1 MKKLSLLFIA
11 SFTLAACAAE
21 NNSDSSEAVESM
33 ETIES
38 EVSSAPESVETSEH
52 SSQESETAS
61 EDLGGVTEEELANAE
76 SVSEYDS
83 YEELVYQDIFNPEQY
98 QGSILTDNQ
107 GKRIFLF
114 SDGQNQI
121 YKTIYIKHDNRLKII
136 DLQKDDLVYNKII
149 Q

>member
-61 EDLGGVTEEELANAE
+61 EDLEGVTEEELANAE

-83 YEELVYQDIFNPEQY
+83 YEELVYQDVFNPEQY
-98 QGSILTDNQ
+98 QGFIVTDNQ

-136 DLQKDDLVYNKII
+136 DLQKDNLVYNKII

>member
-61 EDLGGVTEEELANAE
+61 EDLEGVTEEELANAE

-83 YEELVYQDIFNPEQY
+83 YEELVYQDVFNPEQY
-98 QGSILTDNQ
+98 QGSIVTDNQ

-136 DLQKDDLVYNKII
+136 DLQEDDLVYNKII

>member
-1 MKKLSLLFIA
+1 MKKISLLFIA
-11 SFTLAACAAE
+11 SFALAACAAE
-21 NNSDSSEAVESM
+21 NNSSSSESV

>member
-61 EDLGGVTEEELANAE
+61 EDLEAVTEEELANAE

-83 YEELVYQDIFNPEQY
+83 YEELVYQDVFNPEQY
-98 QGSILTDNQ
+98 QGSIVTDNQ

-114 SDGQNQI
+114 SDGQKQI

-136 DLQKDDLVYNKII
+136 DLQEDDLVYNKII

>member
-61 EDLGGVTEEELANAE
+61 EDLEAVTEEELANAE

-83 YEELVYQDIFNPEQY
+83 YEELVYQDVFNPEQY
-98 QGSILTDNQ
+98 QGSIVTDNQ

>member
-61 EDLGGVTEEELANAE
+61 EDLEAVTEEELANAE

-83 YEELVYQDIFNPEQY
+83 YEELVYQDVFNPEQY
-98 QGSILTDNQ
+98 QGSIVTDNQ

-114 SDGQNQI
+114 SDCQKQI

-136 DLQKDDLVYNKII
+136 DLQEDDLVYNKII

>member
-1 MKKLSLLFIA
+1 MKKISLLFIA
-11 SFTLAACAAE
+11 SLALAACAAE
-21 NNSDSSEAVESM
+21 SNSGSSESV

>member
-61 EDLGGVTEEELANAE
+61 EDLEGVTEEELANAE

-83 YEELVYQDIFNPEQY
+83 YEELVYQDVFNPEQY
-98 QGSILTDNQ
+98 QGSIVTDNQ

>member
-38 EVSSAPESVETSEH
+38 EVSSAPESVEASEH

-61 EDLGGVTEEELANAE
+61 EDLEGVTEEELANAE